1 MKGTTNIP
9 GVCLLIKKQHK
20 ALFVLRSSTGYKDGE
35 YGVPGGHV
43 EDNETFK
50 QAACREAMEEAGL
63 HIRPED
69 LDYKMTVHRQ
79 SGKDI
84 RIDVWFEVMSWT
96 GEPKNAEP
104 DIHEKIEWLDLNDLP
119 ENVIDYMIFG
129 IENIAEGNTY
139 GEFAWE

>member
-9 GVCLLIKKQHK
+9 GVCVILKKQGK
-20 ALFVLRSSTGYKDGE
+20 VLFVLRSNTGYKDGQ

-50 QAACREAMEEAGL
+50 QAACREAMEEVGV
-63 HIRPED
+63 HVRPED
-69 LDYKMTVHRQ
+69 LVYKMTVHRQ
-79 SGKDI
+79 SIKDI
-84 RIDVWFEVMSWT
+84 RIDVWFEALTWT

-104 DIHEKIEWLDLNDLP
+104 HIHDEIAWLDPDDLP
-119 ENVIDYMIFG
+119 KNTVDYMSFG
-129 IENIAEGNTY
+129 LENIAEGNTY